1 MNKIISIILLCCL
14 LLTCLSSCAYVD
26 KLFGNEDKEPEEKLP
41 ANPEEPNS
49 EVPEE
54 TEPQNPNGTDPEEP
68 NEEDITPTE
77 LQATNGLVVSLIEYL
92 QGLNADYDLP
102 ATSTGVKID
111 QIKSGK
117 QALHVGLDNSEYYFV
132 CAYYNASH
140 SYETQDYCC
149 ATQYTW
155 VKFKNAS
162 EISEK
167 YNDLD
172 FFVGFQINKPSFLTD
187 ILNED
192 APVPPFEHFNMY
204 TPQFNDGLNTN
215 DAIAFDASFIYINLL
230 DYEEIYYSLS
240 IYYTRLVILPSVSI
254 DGRYYVIVDKI
265 KTIYPDGREY
275 VSNLVNELGKYHD
288 VLVSVMDTES
298 FSITDE
304 KGRTHFYGLV
314 AIDVF
319 VDCVK
324 Q

>member
-1 MNKIISIILLCCL
+1 MNKIISIVLLCSL
-14 LLTCLSSCAYVD
+14 LLMCLSSCAYVD
-26 KLFGNEDKEPEEKLP
+26 KIFGNNDNEPE
-41 ANPEEPNS
+41 NPELTP
-49 EVPEE
+49 PE
-54 TEPQNPNGTDPEEP
+54 NPNGTLPETPDETPPEEP

-77 LQATNGLVVSLIEYL
+77 LQATNDLIAALIEYL
-92 QGLNADYDLP
+92 KSLSRDYDLP
-102 ATSTGVKID
+102 HTSTGMKID

-117 QALHVGLDNSEYYFV
+117 QALHVGFDNSEYYFV

-204 TPQFNDGLNTN
+204 TPAFSDGLNTN
-215 DAIAFDASFIYINLL
+215 DAIAFDASFIYINVL
-230 DYEEIYYSLS
+230 DYEKIYFSLS
-240 IYYTRLVILPSVSI
+240 IYYTDLVMLPSVSI
-254 DGRYYVIVDKI
+254 DGRYYVIVDQI

-275 VSNLVNELGKYHD
+275 VSNLVNEFGKYHD

-304 KGRTHFYGLV
+304 KGITHFYGLV